1 MTALFFVMLALAR
14 ADDEAPFNG
23 TFRITPPQ
31 NTGCGITAAS
41 NSSGI
46 TAASSGGLTMGPGD
60 PIHLAWNASTGTTT
74 LSMRSAP
81 LCANGNYFGFC
92 GGSVPS
98 QFRIKA
104 KDGGYRIKFTRSN
117 NVLWRASDCV
127 TRMANGTLE

>member
-31 NTGCGITAAS
+31 NTGRGITAAS

-46 TAASSGGLTMGPGD
+46 TMGPGD
-60 PIHLAWNASTGTTT
+60 PIRLAWNASTGTTT

-92 GGSVPS
+92 SGSVPS